1 MAIIAIKDLLEAG
14 THFGHQTRRWNPK
27 MSKFIFE
34 ERNGIH
40 IIDLQK
46 TQKLLDYATQYI
58 RKVTQKGGKVLIVGT
73 KRQIRDII
81 KDEAEQ
87 CGMPYVSS
95 RWLGGMLTN
104 MRTIRQSIG
113 RLEEIENLESSGVLE
128 KLPKKEQAKLRRE
141 MAKLNR
147 NLGGIRNMPKPPEAI
162 FIVDIRK
169 EHLAVAE
176 ARKLGLTIIALVDT
190 SCDPD
195 KVDFIIPGND
205 DAISSV
211 RIITSAIS
219 NAAHEGVQFFNE
231 IEKQRQQKLKEE
243 KELKKDKKATAKK
256 PRTSQSKKL
265 QEKLM
270 ESVDSKES
278 EPKAEPK
285 PEPKPEPKAKPKTES
300 ESESEEK

>member
-1 MAIIAIKDLLEAG
+1 MAIVSIKDLLEAG
-14 THFGHQTRRWNPK
+14 SHFGHQTRRWNPK

-46 TQKLLDYATQYI
+46 TQKLLDYATQYV
-58 RKVTQKGGKVLIVGT
+58 RKITQKGGKILIVGT

-81 KDEAEQ
+81 KDEAER

-113 RLEEIENLESSGVLE
+113 RLEEIENLENSGILE

-141 MAKLNR
+141 LAKLNR

-176 ARKLGLTIIALVDT
+176 ARKLGTTIIALVD
-190 SCDPD
+190 SNCDPD
-195 KVDFIIPGND
+195 KADFIIPGND

-211 RIITSAIS
+211 KIITSAIA
-219 NAAHEGVQFFNE
+219 NAAHEGVQFFSE
-231 IEKQRQQKLKEE
+231 LEKQRQAKLKEE
-243 KELKKDKKATAKK
+243 KEQKKEKKATTKKSTSAK
-256 PRTSQSKKL
+256 SKKL

-270 ESVDSKES
+270 ETIDAKE
-278 EPKAEPK
+278 AEPEAK
-285 PEPKPEPKAKPKTES
+285 AAPAEEPEAQTKE
-300 ESESEEK
+300 

>member
-1 MAIIAIKDLLEAG
+1 MAVIAIKDLLEAG

-27 MSKFIFE
+27 MEKFIFE

-46 TQKLLDYATQYI
+46 TQKLLDYATQYV

-73 KRQIRDII
+73 KRQIKDII
-81 KDEAEQ
+81 KDEAEK

-113 RLEEIENLESSGVLE
+113 RLEEIEKLESSKVLD
-128 KLPKKEQAKLRRE
+128 KLPKKEQSKLRRE

-162 FIVDIRK
+162 FIIDLRK

-176 ARKLGLTIIALVDT
+176 ARKLGVNIIALVDS

-195 KVDFIIPGND
+195 NADFIIPGND

-211 RIITSAIS
+211 KLITSAIS
-219 NAAHEGVQFFNE
+219 SAANEGAQFFKE
-231 IEKQRQQKLKEE
+231 IEKQRLQKIKEATS
-243 KELKKDKKATAKK
+243 KKT
-256 PRTSQSKKL
+256 RSTQSKKL

-270 ESVDSKES
+270 ESVDSKDS
-278 EPKAEPK
+278 ETE
-285 PEPKPEPKAKPKTES
+285 EKAKKA
-300 ESESEEK
+300 